1 MRSTIALSA
10 TMLFIVFGAW
20 TANLVVS
27 HPHVDTAM
35 AVSPMTAVW
44 D

>member
-1 MRSTIALSA
+1 MRSTVALSA

-20 TANLVVS
+20 TANLVCA
-27 HPHVDTAM
+27 HPEMDTAM
-35 AVSPMTAVW
+35 AVAPMSVAW